1 MKFNEMTLQERIKYL
16 RKQELDKSQVEFGD
30 KLSVSGSAVTGWE
43 KGNRTPSESIIKLIC
58 KEYNVNYAWLSNGD
72 GDIFNT
78 SKEALIDR
86 LSYEYKLSEQKRK
99 LVERIL
105 SLSDEEINYFTMSV
119 FGFEFIKKD

>member
-1 MKFNEMTLQERIKYL
+1 MKFNEMTLQERIKHL
-16 RKQELDKSQVEFGD
+16 RKAELDKSQVEFGE

-58 KEYNVNYAWLSNGD
+58 KEYNVNYAWLANGD

-86 LSYEYKLSEQKRK
+86 LSDEYKLSEQKRK